1 MPFAIITY
9 NWYYNSKSRYNAGG
23 LGLNDPHMDELTDG
37 ALAATTL
44 EERNRLTKEANLYAL
59 GLNFHIT
66 APVTPQFNVAQP
78 WLKGYNGEVSIGNQ
92 QYTSLLA
99 RLWIDQDLKRELGF

>member
-1 MPFAIITY
+1 MGHDIGAI

-23 LGLNDPHMDELTDG
+23 LGLNDPHMDELIDG

-59 GLNFHIT
+59 GLHFHIT
-66 APVTPQFNVAQP
+66 APVSSPSPAKSQP
-78 WLKGYNGEVSIGNQ
+78 L
-92 QYTSLLA
+92 
-99 RLWIDQDLKRELGF
+99 RLTTYAPVTVG